1 MNLENLHHIDP
12 RRYSARINTALDWLR
27 AQDFSI
33 LAAGRY
39 DIDSGMRAE
48 KFSLTTRPRDEIAPE
63 VHRDHIDIQYLIRGI
78 EVIACRLDG
87 GAITPSEAYDPSR
100 DVAFYPKTLDG
111 ESLLHLQA
119 GDFAILYPGEIHRPG
134 CGTGNIVDKIVIKIR
149 FDTL

>member
-1 MNLENLHHIDP
+1 M
-12 RRYSARINTALDWLR
+12 
-27 AQDFSI
+27 
-33 LAAGRY
+33 
-39 DIDSGMRAE
+39 
-48 KFSLTTRPRDEIAPE
+48 
-63 VHRDHIDIQYLIRGI
+63 HRDHIDIQYLISGI
-78 EVIACRLDG
+78 EGIACRLDD

-149 FDTL
+149 FNTL

>member
-1 MNLENLHHIDP
+1 MNLDNLHHIDP

-48 KFSLTTRPRDEIAPE
+48 KFSLTTRPR
-63 VHRDHIDIQYLIRGI
+63 
-78 EVIACRLDG
+78 
-87 GAITPSEAYDPSR
+87 AITPSEAYDPSR
-100 DVAFYPKTLDG
+100 DVAFYPKILDG
-111 ESLLHLQA
+111 ESLLHLHA